1 MPKYLMEYLHMYQ
14 LGSKVSLRF
23 VSFQHILIQWQKNPG
38 DAFAF
43 LYNTSEQTARTIF
56 LREGLFFETLAST
69 TGNTESG
76 WGFVALK
83 SLRMPS

>member
-1 MPKYLMEYLHMYQ
+1 MYQ

-23 VSFQHILIQWQKNPG
+23 VSFQHILIQWQKKTTTG
-38 DAFAF
+38 DAFAL
-43 LYNTSEQTARTIF
+43 LYNTSEQMARAIF
-56 LREGLFFETLAST
+56 LREGLFFETLALK

>member
-1 MPKYLMEYLHMYQ
+1 MAKKTL
-14 LGSKVSLRF
+14 
-23 VSFQHILIQWQKNPG
+23 G

-43 LYNTSEQTARTIF
+43 LYNTLEQMARAIF
-56 LREGLFFETLAST
+56 LREGLFFETLALK

-76 WGFVALK
+76 CIFVALK